1 MSTIKYHKVVSAL
14 PTTLDA
20 NSVYYVRVGTGF
32 DMYVTNDMGIVTA
45 YGLNT
50 GTTDVLGTEI
60 AGLSAST
67 SSPVVDGDTILTA
80 VGKLQAQ
87 VNGASSRILDI
98 TSTATVAPTTFADVK
113 VGRVMEFD
121 WAPVGNSNAVV
132 AADFIQ
138 QTIDTSNGNTIGSS
152 HSVGLFVYQLVKG
165 GGSTITNF
173 SHEMRFGVI
182 DGTSVN
188 QMVGIKYVLDEDTAA
203 NGTVDSVVLEE
214 ITHQTNSNWFGKLER
229 RFLDPRLVTQHA
241 GGTIFSPTV
250 ISGNYT
256 FTDADSGKHFL
267 YYASGTGTLTIPDT
281 LTPGFTVRI
290 TQGSAGAASLATTG
304 GIAMYNVGGRYVTSY
319 IGDVA
324 VVTLHPFGY
333 VGVDFLGQST
343 HLAIPRTIN
352 GVSFD
357 GTSDITIV
365 DSTKEPAIASGTTV
379 QYFRGDKTWADLETA
394 VRSTS
399 LTGLTTGSAS
409 AVTASDTVLT
419 AIQKLQAQVS
429 SSSGPGDTVA
439 SVAIT
444 SGSLDLR
451 NVEAET
457 VQVTLNQNI
466 TGILLPSVGS
476 GQRRDLVIMF
486 TQDGTGGRTVAGWP
500 SGTTYENGMIPNV
513 ASTALASTRVSMSN
527 ISGTGWFVYSGTVN
541 GGNPVLKIPTTA
553 RIVLNAAAGTAL
565 TTIAAVAARL
575 YYIPFTVARRVV
587 VSALGFSVSTLTAG
601 TATVGIYASNGSA
614 TFTYPGTIIAKSA
627 NGAINTGTTGTK
639 TATVSCVLE
648 PGVVYFASIICSAAC
663 TLRGVAVAGQPTL
676 LGFTD
681 NSTTVISY
689 YYSAGSTNVM
699 PTTADTPIA
708 APGVVTPAV
717 YLVEAL

>member
-87 VNGASSRILDI
+87 V
-98 TSTATVAPTTFADVK
+98 
-113 VGRVMEFD
+113 
-121 WAPVGNSNAVV
+121 
-132 AADFIQ
+132 
-138 QTIDTSNGNTIGSS
+138 
-152 HSVGLFVYQLVKG
+152 
-165 GGSTITNF
+165 
-173 SHEMRFGVI
+173 
-182 DGTSVN
+182 
-188 QMVGIKYVLDEDTAA
+188 
-203 NGTVDSVVLEE
+203 
-214 ITHQTNSNWFGKLER
+214 
-229 RFLDPRLVTQHA
+229 
-241 GGTIFSPTV
+241 
-250 ISGNYT
+250 
-256 FTDADSGKHFL
+256 
-267 YYASGTGTLTIPDT
+267 
-281 LTPGFTVRI
+281 
-290 TQGSAGAASLATTG
+290 
-304 GIAMYNVGGRYVTSY
+304 
-319 IGDVA
+319 
-324 VVTLHPFGY
+324 
-333 VGVDFLGQST
+333 
-343 HLAIPRTIN
+343 
-352 GVSFD
+352 
-357 GTSDITIV
+357 
-365 DSTKEPAIASGTTV
+365 
-379 QYFRGDKTWADLETA
+379 
-394 VRSTS
+394 
-399 LTGLTTGSAS
+399 
-409 AVTASDTVLT
+409 
-419 AIQKLQAQVS
+419 S

-466 TGILLPSVGS
+466 TGILLPSVDS

-587 VSALGFSVSTLTAG
+587 VSALGFSVSTLKAG

-627 NGAINTGTTGTK
+627 NGAIDTGTTGTK

-699 PTTADTPIA
+699 PTTAGTPIA

-717 YLVEAL
+717 YLVETL